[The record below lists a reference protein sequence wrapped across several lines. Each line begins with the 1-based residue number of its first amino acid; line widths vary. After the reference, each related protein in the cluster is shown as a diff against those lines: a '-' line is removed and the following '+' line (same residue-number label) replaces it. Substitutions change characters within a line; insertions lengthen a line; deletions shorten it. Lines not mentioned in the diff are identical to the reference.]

1 MHERTGFPNSPTPV
15 SGRCRDPYSTRT
27 YLSPNWIQPSY
38 DVYCTQQTSDLIS
51 RFFSSILTDSEKS
64 RREQKN
70 TDSKMV
76 GDASTSW
83 TAPSSRGTSW
93 TGVRT
98 DTSMKSFQQDESSDM
113 QQVYGKCSCTER
125 FAEDVTLSRTHFAS
139 HLRNE
144 MRWDDL
150 TGEMTGAVTGKMGA
164 VYVMVLT
171 IYRFSR
177 FCAAIMTFLW
187 KFWEKNSSF
196 TQDF

>member
-1 MHERTGFPNSPTPV
+1 
-15 SGRCRDPYSTRT
+15 
-27 YLSPNWIQPSY
+27 
-38 DVYCTQQTSDLIS
+38 
-51 RFFSSILTDSEKS
+51 
-64 RREQKN
+64 
-70 TDSKMV
+70 MV

-93 TGVRT
+93 AGVRT
-98 DTSMKSFQQDESSDM
+98 DTSMKSFQRDESSDM

-125 FAEDVTLSRTHFAS
+125 FAEDVTLSPSHFAT

-150 TGEMTGAVTGKMGA
+150 TGEMTGAVTGKMSA

-177 FCAAIMTFLW
+177 FCAAIMTILR
-187 KFWEKNSSF
+187 NSREENSIQRYG
-196 TQDF
+196 TCTGMALRVVQTNSGA